1 MRLYIARRLIVY
13 QEIEQL
19 PGLSRGVALLQ
30 LEILI
35 GIRFCQ
41 CQGIQVLNYYE
52 SVQRWVQKEE
62 KFRVA
67 LG

>member
-41 CQGIQVLNYYE
+41 CQGVQVLNYNE

-62 KFRVA
+62 KFLA

>member
-41 CQGIQVLNYYE
+41 CQGIQVLDYYE

>member
-13 QEIEQL
+13 QEIEQM

-52 SVQRWVQKEE
+52 SVQRWVQKGE